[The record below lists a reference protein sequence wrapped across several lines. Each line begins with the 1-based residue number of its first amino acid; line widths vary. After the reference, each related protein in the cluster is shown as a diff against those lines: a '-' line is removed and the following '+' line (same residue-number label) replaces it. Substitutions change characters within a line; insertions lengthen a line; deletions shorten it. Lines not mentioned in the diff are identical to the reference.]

1 VIPSSFTYK
10 RPATLDDALRE
21 LTEAGEN
28 GKLLAGGHSLIPLM
42 KLRFVQPETLIDIGT
57 LKELSYIRQDGDQI
71 AIGALTR
78 HVDVETSDLIRSNC
92 NLLAE
97 TAAEVGD
104 VQVRNRG
111 TIGGSLAHG
120 DGNADLPAAMIALD
134 AQLVARSANGQRII
148 PAREFFRDFLTT
160 ALEPTEILTEIRV
173 PILKNARTAYVKF
186 NRRSNDWAIV
196 GCATIIANDTQTIA
210 WTGVGATP
218 VLADHDDWHTT
229 VSQLQP
235 IADIAGSAEYK
246 RHLATTLAER
256 ALTKARAV

>member
-1 VIPSSFTYK
+1 MIPSSFTYK
-10 RPATLDDALRE
+10 RPATLDDALQE
-21 LTEAGEN
+21 LTAAGEN

-42 KLRFVQPETLIDIGT
+42 KLRFVQPETLIDIGS
-57 LKELSYIRQDGDQI
+57 LKDLSYIRQDGDQI

-78 HVDVETSDLIRSNC
+78 HVDVETSDLIQSKC

-97 TAAEVGD
+97 TAREVGD

-120 DGNADLPAAMIALD
+120 DGNADLPAAMLALD
-134 AQLVARSANGQRII
+134 AQLVVRSANGERTI

-173 PILKNARTAYVKF
+173 PVLENERTAYVKF
-186 NRRSNDWAIV
+186 NRRSQDWAIV
-196 GCATIIANDTQTIA
+196 GCAAIIANGTETIA

-218 VLADHDDWHTT
+218 VLAAADDWRST

-235 IADIAGSAEYK
+235 IADISGSAEYK

-256 ALTKARAV
+256 ALAKARAT